1 MPEYVTLS
9 WNVAGIVALAF
20 AVAAVAARS
29 VALAGSGWTRWSRSA
44 RRVVVVRELSG
55 AGEERQRRALPL
67 IGYAFAAG
75 GVPAGAVDVGAGGGV
90 PAAALASTFVTSAAG
105 VVTFTI
111 LSTRHHGPVAPDW
124 PTGIALGIGG
134 LAGAYTGARSGRAC
148 HFALAGP
155 GGGSPARILLARA
168 GLWETASECGNRG
181 RDAARRGMMGWGQG
195 GRR

>member
-1 MPEYVTLS
+1 MLEYVTLG
-9 WNVAGIVALAF
+9 WNVAGIVALAV

-134 LAGAYTGARSGRAC
+134 LAGARSGRRLPLRARGAWRRQPRP
-148 HFALAGP
+148 HPPGAGRAVGNDKPVRKPGP
-155 GGGSPARILLARA
+155 GMPRA
-168 GLWETASECGNRG
+168 GA
-181 RDAARRGMMGWGQG
+181 
-195 GRR
+195 